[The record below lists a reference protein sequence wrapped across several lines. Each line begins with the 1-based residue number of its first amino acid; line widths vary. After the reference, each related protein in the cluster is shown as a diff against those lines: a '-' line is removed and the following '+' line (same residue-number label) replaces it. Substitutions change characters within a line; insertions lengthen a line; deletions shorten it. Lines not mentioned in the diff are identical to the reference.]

1 MSKYW
6 RISTYLK
13 PYLPIFTVAFILMGA
28 TACLEALLALL
39 TKPVFDNILKFSSH
53 SLSPRIEIFAW
64 PFTGGKI
71 FLDQIN
77 PFPVKEIWLMLG
89 LLIVG
94 ATLIKGLAEY
104 FSTYLLN
111 YMGQAVVM
119 DLRNELYEKVL
130 NQSASFFHTH
140 STGRLISRITND
152 VEKIQFASSTAL
164 ADALKQGLTLLA
176 CLCLVFAIDWS
187 LALMSFLIA
196 PLVIYPSKFLGKK
209 IHKSSRSS
217 QDKMEEIT
225 NILQETITGHRIV
238 KAFGMEKFELENF
251 RQATRRLARINLSYI
266 RVHSIASPL
275 MELIGA
281 LTIVLMLFYAQDRIS
296 SDQMTAGSFAVF
308 LVALLKMYD
317 PVRRMSGIYNTFQ
330 QAKGASSKVFE
341 IMQEQPDIVDKQNAI
356 NLTRFHREIE
366 FLNVSFNYNDSRLPV
381 LEAVNLKVKLG
392 EVVAL
397 VGSSGSGKST
407 MVNLITRFFDPTDG
421 QILIDGIDIRDLKLD
436 SLRSL
441 IGLVSQETILFNDTV
456 RNNICYGRMH
466 VSEEEMI
473 AAAKAA
479 LAHGFIDQM
488 PRKYDSVIGERGQK
502 LSGGQRQRIAIARAI
517 LKNSP
522 ILILDEATS
531 ALDSESE
538 IFVQRAL
545 ANLIH
550 GRTVIVIA
558 HRLSTIRRADKIVVL
573 DRGQICETG
582 THADLIEKGGI
593 YQRLYDLQ
601 IADVDTA
608 WVF

>member
-1 MSKYW
+1 
-6 RISTYLK
+6 
-13 PYLPIFTVAFILMGA
+13 
-28 TACLEALLALL
+28 
-39 TKPVFDNILKFSSH
+39 
-53 SLSPRIEIFAW
+53 
-64 PFTGGKI
+64 
-71 FLDQIN
+71 
-77 PFPVKEIWLMLG
+77 
-89 LLIVG
+89 
-94 ATLIKGLAEY
+94 
-104 FSTYLLN
+104 
-111 YMGQAVVM
+111 
-119 DLRNELYEKVL
+119 
-130 NQSASFFHTH
+130 
-140 STGRLISRITND
+140 
-152 VEKIQFASSTAL
+152 
-164 ADALKQGLTLLA
+164 
-176 CLCLVFAIDWS
+176 
-187 LALMSFLIA
+187 
-196 PLVIYPSKFLGKK
+196 
-209 IHKSSRSS
+209 
-217 QDKMEEIT
+217 
-225 NILQETITGHRIV
+225 
-238 KAFGMEKFELENF
+238 
-251 RQATRRLARINLSYI
+251 
-266 RVHSIASPL
+266 

-296 SDQMTAGSFAVF
+296 SNQMTAGSFAVF

-341 IMQEQPDIVDKQNAI
+341 IMQEQPDIVEKPNA
-356 NLTRFHREIE
+356 LDLPQFQSEIE
-366 FLNVSFNYNDSRLPV
+366 FRNVSFNYNDSRLPV
-381 LEAVNLKVKLG
+381 LEAVNLKVRLG

-421 QILIDGIDIRDLKLD
+421 QILIDGVDIRDLKLD

-456 RNNICYGRMH
+456 RNNICYGRTH
-466 VSEEEMI
+466 VSEDEMV

-538 IFVQRAL
+538 IFVQKAL
-545 ANLIH
+545 ANLIQ

-582 THADLIEKGGI
+582 THADLIGNGGI

>member
-1 MSKYW
+1 
-6 RISTYLK
+6 
-13 PYLPIFTVAFILMGA
+13 
-28 TACLEALLALL
+28 
-39 TKPVFDNILKFSSH
+39 
-53 SLSPRIEIFAW
+53 
-64 PFTGGKI
+64 
-71 FLDQIN
+71 
-77 PFPVKEIWLMLG
+77 
-89 LLIVG
+89 
-94 ATLIKGLAEY
+94 
-104 FSTYLLN
+104 
-111 YMGQAVVM
+111 
-119 DLRNELYEKVL
+119 
-130 NQSASFFHTH
+130 
-140 STGRLISRITND
+140 
-152 VEKIQFASSTAL
+152 
-164 ADALKQGLTLLA
+164 
-176 CLCLVFAIDWS
+176 
-187 LALMSFLIA
+187 
-196 PLVIYPSKFLGKK
+196 
-209 IHKSSRSS
+209 
-217 QDKMEEIT
+217 
-225 NILQETITGHRIV
+225 
-238 KAFGMEKFELENF
+238 
-251 RQATRRLARINLSYI
+251 
-266 RVHSIASPL
+266 
-275 MELIGA
+275 
-281 LTIVLMLFYAQDRIS
+281 
-296 SDQMTAGSFAVF
+296 
-308 LVALLKMYD
+308 VALLKMYD

-341 IMQEQPDIVDKQNAI
+341 IMQEQPDIVEKHNAI

-381 LEAVNLKVKLG
+381 LDAVNLKVKLG

-538 IFVQRAL
+538 IFVQKAL